1 MVIVLQ
7 RVLSA
12 SVDVDGTCVAK
23 IDRGYLLLIGLAA
36 TDTSAEVKRLAT
48 EVFKVRLMEDEQG
61 KMGRTLQDAHGE
73 VLAVSQFT
81 LLASFAKGNRPSFH
95 DAARPEVAAPLF
107 DQFVL
112 ELSVLIGQKIPTG
125 VFGADM
131 KVAMINDGPV
141 TVVLT

>member
-12 SVDVDGTCVAK
+12 SVEVDGVCVAR
-23 IDRGYLLLIGLAA
+23 IGHGYLLLIGLAG
-36 TDTSAEVKRLAT
+36 TDTPAEVKRLAT
-48 EVFKVRLMEDEQG
+48 DVSKVRLMEDEQG
-61 KMGRTLQDAHGE
+61 KMGRTLQDAQGE

-95 DAARPEVAAPLF
+95 DAARPELAEPLF
-107 DQFVL
+107 DQFVR
-112 ELSVLIGQKIPTG
+112 ELAVLIGQKIPTG

-131 KVAMINDGPV
+131 KVALINDGPV